1 MPGAVDLAALRA
13 SSVISSAGA
22 GAGADANEGAARG
35 ARQALGV
42 PEDAFLIGIVA
53 RMQVHRRFDL
63 LLAAMARLVTLH
75 PEARLVIFG
84 RGTRAEE
91 VVGNPV
97 RALGLEQ
104 NVVRAGYRT
113 DDYIRL
119 LSAMDLVTYLV
130 PGSDGSC
137 RALREAAALGLP
149 LVGTR
154 RGAIPEII
162 VEGETGLLV
171 EEDPVAL
178 AGAFAA
184 LIRDPVRRCAM
195 GEAARRDA
203 RVRFEPARLAEF
215 IEGFYESVWK
225 SAPTSSR

>member
-1 MPGAVDLAALRA
+1 MPGAVDLAALGASTRA
-13 SSVISSAGA
+13 SA
-22 GAGADANEGAARG
+22 ADAGPDGSGVAARD
-35 ARQALGV
+35 ARRALAV

-53 RMQVHRRFDL
+53 RIQSHRRFDL
-63 LLAAMARLVTLH
+63 LLAAMARLVALH

-91 VVGNPV
+91 IVGKPV
-97 RALGLEQ
+97 RALGLERY
-104 NVVRAGYRT
+104 VVRAGYRT

-119 LSAMDLVTYLV
+119 LSAMDLFTYLV

-171 EEDPVAL
+171 DEDPAAL
-178 AGAFAA
+178 AHALAL
-184 LIRDPVRRCAM
+184 LIRDPARRLAM

-203 RVRFEPARLAEF
+203 RVRFDPERLAGFMEC
-215 IEGFYESVWK
+215 FYESL
-225 SAPTSSR
+225 